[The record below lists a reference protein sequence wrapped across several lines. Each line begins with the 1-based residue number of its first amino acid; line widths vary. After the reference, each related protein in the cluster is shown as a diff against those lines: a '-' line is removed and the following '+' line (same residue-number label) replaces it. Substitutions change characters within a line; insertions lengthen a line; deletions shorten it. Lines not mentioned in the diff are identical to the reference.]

1 MTEEEMLITWTACDT
16 SPGDTLANFRRMRT
30 DRKWRLFAVAC
41 CRRIEHLLPDERSRK
56 SIELAEKHA
65 DGAIAD
71 SVLIQARQDAEK
83 GYDQVAKSRSKSR
96 QSLLSAA
103 TAAIWCSMMPDKDG
117 VVEVAC
123 QCTFSAHRAIAKKPS
138 DEVYEQA
145 YLLQDVFGGKNP
157 SVKLDPAWR
166 TSSVVALANGIYEER
181 AFDRMPILADALE
194 EAGCE
199 NKRILSH
206 CRDPKGRHT
215 RGCWVVDKILEKK

>member
-1 MTEEEMLITWTACDT
+1 MTDEELLISWTACD
-16 SPGDTLANFRRMRT
+16 SRPEDAIACFRRRGS
-30 DRKWRLFAVAC
+30 DRQWRLFAVAC
-41 CRRIEHLLPDERSRK
+41 CQRIEQHFQDRRFQHA
-56 SIELAEKHA
+56 IDVAEKHA
-65 DGAIAD
+65 DGAASDLELREAWKGAD
-71 SVLIQARQDAEK
+71 SAFDRLIDNRKVKADGPQRC
-83 GYDQVAKSRSKSR
+83 
-96 QSLLSAA
+96 AA
-103 TAAIWCSMMPDKDG
+103 AAAHWCSMLPSGK
-117 VVEVAC
+117 VVELAC
-123 QCTFSAHRAIAKKPS
+123 QAAFEARHATADPHREAH
-138 DEVYEQA
+138 EQA